1 MAIIVVNE
9 IPKANR
15 PQKTE
20 PFDYRGKTRT
30 DLEYAWNEH
39 ISKFEFVGYKSN
51 ASAMQYAK
59 SEAFKLFEERCYRDV
74 KNSVEETLKEE
85 LKKKLGS
92 AVKYIRVDYRRSAEP
107 AIRIVGVTVSGVKRL
122 FGEINWDYIE
132 HLHENLLDTY
142 RKKCSDKKFIADCRE
157 RLARE
162 KARERML
169 HER

>member
-9 IPKANR
+9 IPEPNR

-39 ISKFEFVGYKSN
+39 ISKFELVGYKSN

-59 SEAFKLFEERCYRDV
+59 EEAYKLFEEKVYRSMR
-74 KNSVEETLKEE
+74 KSVEDTLKEE
-85 LKKKLGS
+85 FKKKLGK

-107 AIRIVGVTVSGVKRL
+107 AICIVGVTVSGVKRL

-132 HLHENLLDTY
+132 HLQEGLLDTY
-142 RKKCSDKKFIADCRE
+142 RKKCSDKKFITDCRE

-162 KARERML
+162 KARERIL
-169 HER
+169 HNR

>member
-9 IPKANR
+9 IPEPNR

-39 ISKFEFVGYKSN
+39 ISKFELVGYKSN

-59 SEAFKLFEERCYRDV
+59 EEAYKLFEEKVYRSMR
-74 KNSVEETLKEE
+74 NSVEDTLKEE
-85 LKKKLGS
+85 FKKKLGK

-132 HLHENLLDTY
+132 HLQENLLDTY
-142 RKKCSDKKFIADCRE
+142 RKKCSDKKFIADCKE

-162 KARERML
+162 KAKERMM
-169 HER
+169 HNR